1 MTRWRLFSPPL
12 ATDMTE
18 EQEKNMWARLV
29 ILEKKVAQLEMDT
42 PEQLPEE
49 GTGRPGPEPPR
60 DRYGAY
66 GRPEEG

>member
-1 MTRWRLFSPPL
+1 MTQ
-12 ATDMTE
+12 

-29 ILEKKVAQLEMDT
+29 ILEKKVAKLEMDM
-42 PEQLPEE
+42 PEQQLEE
-49 GTGRPGPEPPR
+49 TPSQPLEPPR